1 MENIIKKKKGFTL
14 VELLSVITILLLI
27 ALICIPAVL
36 KRVKKG
42 KEDLYSSQIDLI
54 KSTASSYMS
63 DQIMHPN
70 YSSEAY
76 GVIFGDKVG
85 FIISL
90 SELQQLGYADFKISN
105 PLCENNGYFDPS
117 DVYIRITKIGSDYE
131 YEVYSYNE
139 NDLTKSCVGEDV
151 VTTKVITT
159 KTTTVTTTTKVSGT
173 TESNIEPDDI
183 KLPTYDVEPSGWSK
197 SKTVTIN
204 YPDGYI
210 NEYSTNDGASWNRY
224 VGPVKFNE
232 NGKIIAR
239 IRKDNKIFTSD
250 SKTVDMIDNRAP
262 QINSFSGY
270 SKSENNYGTTSLS
283 LSVSA
288 TDQESGIVKYIFYK
302 VDKSSNKETKLEETT
317 SNTINFS
324 NLGSNNYVVYVI
336 DKVGNVSKKELV
348 EVCNQ
353 SESSSCYNGVRTI
366 YTSCNTGRITKAQT
380 SVGCSSTP
388 SSGSGSSS
396 GSGTPTGSCTPQ
408 GCTVHNETGSHGEP
422 MTCYENASGTIKS
435 CSNSNLYPNAGST
448 AQSNCDSINAQCG

>member
-151 VTTKVITT
+151 VTTKVTTT
-159 KTTTVTTTTKVSGT
+159 KTTTTKVSGT
-173 TESNIEPDDI
+173 TEPNIEPDDI

-250 SKTVDMIDNRAP
+250 SKTVDMIDNIAP

-288 TDQESGIVKYIFYK
+288 TDTESGIVKYVFYK

-348 EVCNQ
+348 ETC
-353 SESSSCYNGVRTI
+353 EEDKHKSSSCYNGIRTI
-366 YTSCNTGRITKAQT
+366 YTSCNTGRITKVQT
-380 SVGCSSTP
+380 SIGCSSAS

-396 GSGTPTGSCTPQ
+396 GSCIPQ
-408 GCTVHNETGSHGEP
+408 HCTVHSETGSHGEP
-422 MTCYENASGTIKS
+422 MTCYENASGSIKS
-435 CSNSNLYPNAGST
+435 CSNSSMYPNAGST
-448 AQSNCDSINAQCG
+448 AQSNCDSINAKCG

>member
-14 VELLSVITILLLI
+14 VELLSVITVLLLI
-27 ALICIPAVL
+27 ALICVPAVL

-54 KSTASSYMS
+54 KSTAFSYMS
-63 DQIMHPN
+63 DQIMNPN

-151 VTTKVITT
+151 VTTKVTTT

-173 TESNIEPDDI
+173 TEPNIEP

-250 SKTVDMIDNRAP
+250 SKTVDMIDNIAP

-288 TDQESGIVKYIFYK
+288 TDTESGIVKYIFYK

-348 EVCNQ
+348 ETCNQ

-366 YTSCNTGRITKAQT
+366 YTSCNTGRITKVQT
-380 SVGCSSTP
+380 SVGCTNNSGNTGG
-388 SSGSGSSS
+388 SSGNPG
-396 GSGTPTGSCTPQ
+396 GGCTPQ
-408 GCTVHNETGSHGEP
+408 NCTTYTEGN
-422 MTCYENASGTIKS
+422 MTCYKNSSGNIKS
-435 CSNSNLYPNAGST
+435 CSSGSNAGSY
-448 AQSNCDSINAQCG
+448 AESACREVNQKCG

>member
-151 VTTKVITT
+151 VTTKVSTT
-159 KTTTVTTTTKVSGT
+159 KTTTTKVSGT
-173 TESNIEPDDI
+173 TKSNIEPD
-183 KLPTYDVEPSGWSK
+183 LPTYDVEPSGWSK
-197 SKTVTIN
+197 SKTVTID

-250 SKTVDMIDNRAP
+250 SKTVDMIDNIAP

-288 TDQESGIVKYIFYK
+288 TDQESGIVKYVFYK
-302 VDKSSNKETKLEETT
+302 ADKSYNKETKLEETT

-348 EVCNQ
+348 ETCEEDKNK
-353 SESSSCYNGVRTI
+353 SSSCYNGIRTI
-366 YTSCNTGRITKAQT
+366 YTSCNTGRITKVQT
-380 SVGCSSTP
+380 SIGCATTTTTN
-388 SSGSGSSS
+388 SGGSGDSGSSCGPCNCGRTCKKIECAINSSTFNGSQTITCDIS
-396 GSGTPTGSCTPQ
+396 GKWCYIMSGCKA
-408 GCTVHNETGSHGEP
+408 N
-422 MTCYENASGTIKS
+422 
-435 CSNSNLYPNAGST
+435 
-448 AQSNCDSINAQCG
+448 